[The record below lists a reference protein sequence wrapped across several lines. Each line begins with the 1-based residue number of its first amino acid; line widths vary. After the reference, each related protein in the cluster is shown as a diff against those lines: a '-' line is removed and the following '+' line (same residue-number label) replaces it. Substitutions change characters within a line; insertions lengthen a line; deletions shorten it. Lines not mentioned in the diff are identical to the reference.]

1 MKEAPK
7 AYRREDLARGN
18 EGTEGPYPT
27 PAPLPSDVMHTSPAE
42 KGQDERALCLRVLAA
57 VLGEQAAHARVEQ
70 ALALAQEVYEL
81 ELEDGSVGE
90 YP

>member
-7 AYRREDLARGN
+7 TYRRVDMASGN
-18 EGTEGPYPT
+18 EGTEGVYST
-27 PAPLPSDVMHTSPAE
+27 PVPLPSDVITSPVE

-57 VLGEQAAHARVEQ
+57 ALGEQAAEARVEQ

-81 ELEDGSVGE
+81 ELEDTSVE
-90 YP
+90 DYR